1 MELLRIPSK
10 MKRCGVKIKCLKC
23 KWQVSEKCQLKKSRI
38 NSCKYKDKHRFH
50 FVVCVPNTNSDRITQ
65 ISNAKTFDEAMVE
78 YLKFKEQLKLNSY
91 QKLKIDM
98 TTKPNGSFVP
108 LITEYL
114 DCLSGVN
121 TFSHLIRKRSKSHIS
136 ESRKVIERFCMILK
150 RLGYNINI
158 IQLDVIRD
166 REIGYFHEYLTNE
179 LKLSRTSVN
188 KHFVIMKSFVNWVI
202 KYKMLDVKNYFSKAQ
217 LIFQK
222 TEKTIITQKEFEDLI
237 EATTYENG
245 WGFHSGEKRNHFKKW
260 LPFAFRLALHT
271 GTRMEE
277 LVNLRWC
284 NIIELESGVQVIK
297 IDNLKVNRI
306 LTGYDKGEH
315 LRYIPMTKSL
325 LRLLIEMGYN
335 EKKNTNQYILDT
347 EVYLSKEYK
356 IRFISR
362 SFGHYIK
369 IVSKRKIQFKDLR
382 KTYITR
388 LSMLLG
394 ENTKM
399 FSGHADTEVL
409 KNHYISSKYIV
420 GNLKDFDVFNSEK
433 T

>member
-1 MELLRIPSK
+1 MELLRIPQK

-23 KWQVSEKCQLKKSRI
+23 KWQISDKCQLKKSRI
-38 NSCKYKDKHRFH
+38 SSCDYIDKHRYQ
-50 FVVCVPNTNSDRITQ
+50 FVVCVPNTKSDRITK
-65 ISNAKTFDEAMVE
+65 ISKANRFDEAMIE
-78 YLKFKEQLKLNSY
+78 FLKFKEQLKLNSY
-91 QKLKIDM
+91 QKLKIEIYKESD
-98 TTKPNGSFVP
+98 KGLVS
-108 LITEYL
+108 LAAEYL
-114 DCLSGVN
+114 DSLSGVN
-121 TFSHLIRKRSKSHIS
+121 TFSHLIRIRSKAHIS
-136 ESRKVIERFCMILK
+136 ESKKVIERFCMTLK
-150 RLGYNINI
+150 RHNYNINI
-158 IQLDVIRD
+158 IELEAIRD
-166 REIGYFHEYLTNE
+166 REIGFFHEYLTNE
-179 LKLSRTSVN
+179 LKLSKRSVN
-188 KHFVIMKSFVNWVI
+188 KHFVIMKSFVNWAI
-202 KYKMLDVKNYFSKAQ
+202 RFKMLDLKNYFSKAQ
-217 LIFQK
+217 LIFEK
-222 TEKTIITQKEFEDLI
+222 AEKTIITQKEFEDLI

-315 LRYIPMTKSL
+315 LRYIPMTKGL

-420 GNLKDFDVFNSEK
+420 GNLKDFDVFDSEK